1 MTTPTNVE
9 NFIGEVNA
17 GVLAKQIGHALSDVA
32 ESVLSHEDKG
42 EITLK
47 IKMAPSKNASQ
58 VELDYTLDYKAPK
71 AKKGFRSERTPGNT
85 LMYVG
90 NGGKLSTFPE
100 SQGDFFNP
108 KNLEG

>member
-1 MTTPTNVE
+1 MTIQTNVE

-32 ESVLSHEDKG
+32 ESVIAHEDKG

-47 IKMAPSKNASQ
+47 IKMAPSKNISQ
-58 VELDYTLDYKAPK
+58 VELDYQLSYKAPK
-71 AKKGFRSERTPGNT
+71 ARKGFRSESTPGDT

-90 NGGKLSTFPE
+90 RGGQLSTFPE
-100 SQGDFFNP
+100 HQGDIFKQNADS
-108 KNLEG
+108 